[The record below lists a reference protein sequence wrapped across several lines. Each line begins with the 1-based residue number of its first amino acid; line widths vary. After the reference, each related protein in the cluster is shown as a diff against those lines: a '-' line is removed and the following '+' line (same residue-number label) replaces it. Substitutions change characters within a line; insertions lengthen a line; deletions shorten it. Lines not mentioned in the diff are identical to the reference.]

1 MTSQHINEANTSV
14 VLILMKTRILAI
26 LTVVAMIPALYMI
39 FLFAPTEATQG
50 NAQRIFYI
58 HVPLAIIG
66 AYGSAILLFIGCLGF
81 LITRN
86 LKWDRFAA
94 CSAEMGVIFTAA
106 QLLTAMMGE
115 AHLGHLV
122 HIRLRHAASRAV
134 TDFHCTSC

>member
-1 MTSQHINEANTSV
+1 IRT
-14 VLILMKTRILAI
+14 ILAMM
-26 LTVVAMIPALYMI
+26 LSRYL
-39 FLFAPTEATQG
+39 LSLSAPTEATQG

-106 QLLTAMMGE
+106 QLLTAM
-115 AHLGHLV
+115 LWPKP
-122 HIRLRHAASRAV
+122 IRGTWYTFDSRG
-134 TDFHCTSC
+134 TL